1 MIVKIYDYEKEEKKW
16 KNHCVFTHS
25 WILKWEV
32 IHIGVTIIATFEFRS
47 RESFLPSLTEAS
59 QPGCYFTN
67 IAGNVFGDFR
77 GGHNAS
83 SIIIIIYNLCQ
94 KKRHVHFF
102 IVNKNNNLY
111 LFAFCRLHRLDTRVK
126 RHYYIKDVRCIGII
140 GQLVAELIIICLDV
154 IRCNFPFKKPLS
166 SSYWRSWWRL
176 TQGHFFCNSQERFD

>member
-1 MIVKIYDYEKEEKKW
+1 M
-16 KNHCVFTHS
+16 
-25 WILKWEV
+25 KWEV

-111 LFAFCRLHRLDTRVK
+111 LFAFCRLRRLDTKVK
-126 RHYYIKDVRCIGII
+126 MYYYIKDVRCIGII
-140 GQLVAELIIICLDV
+140 GQLVTELIIICLGV
-154 IRCNFPFKKPLS
+154 IRYNFPKKTSYRKPKFYQISIVLDLKFNICSNIFCCPTYSFADHVLLYVIYERQIFFPFK
-166 SSYWRSWWRL
+166 
-176 TQGHFFCNSQERFD
+176 